1 MTDNSNNIDYLDQG
15 KDNSSLYY
23 NEDEDD
29 KIQQLL
35 QKSNALMSDRR
46 QTTGSEQIYNQQE
59 NSLLM

>member
-46 QTTGSEQIYNQQE
+46 QTTGSE
-59 NSLLM
+59 